1 MTLHWEKLAIDYYKI
16 QSKSYLL
23 MVDYYSRYPV
33 IRRPNITTSNA
44 TIDILTQV
52 FREHRVLK
60 AVMPDN
66 GTVKLL
72 QASTALTGAA
82 WLSSQHV
89 VSAIWRSRVQVLLW
103 PLARFVLSC
112 PKFKSLTMLVNNQLV
127 ASCQLVVLIVLCSVC
142 IINFV
147 SNYLSGV
154 TAN

>member
-1 MTLHWEKLAIDYYKI
+1 
-16 QSKSYLL
+16 
-23 MVDYYSRYPV
+23 MVDYYSRY
-33 IRRPNITTSNA
+33 IRRLNITTSNA

-82 WLSSQHV
+82 CLSSQHV
-89 VSAIWRSRVQVLLW
+89 GFAIWWSRVQVLLW

-112 PKFKSLTMLVNNQLV
+112 PKFKSLTMLVNNQLNPD
-127 ASCQLVVLIVLCSVC
+127 AEST
-142 IINFV
+142 
-147 SNYLSGV
+147 LSITDNCRQGLLE
-154 TAN
+154 